1 MSENQSA
8 NESREV
14 VDGKRDDS
22 QDVFDD
28 DHEESY
34 YVTPEEERQRRNAKI
49 LAAVVAVVGLATA
62 SAIIWTIGNAF
73 SKDDAHD
80 VTTGET
86 ATPEVQL
93 GENNSDSDEEPQETK
108 TDGARRNRIVDSD
121 DGSVTGDPSLAESIE
136 RPNGDKAQGNPVI
149 ANDDVI
155 IKDEEYV
162 DKIMDTAQRG
172 YDALEGLPVL
182 ESDAGNQASDEDRAA
197 VSAVANKY
205 YYSDMRDTAMLSLA
219 REAGWSFDRSKS
231 HVYEGDT
238 NAPLVGMS
246 YVDGSGELMLYMEGY
261 YDPTIDSFK
270 FESFEFTDAARKANS
285 RII

>member
-121 DGSVTGDPSLAESIE
+121 DGSVAGDPSLAESIE

-162 DKIMDTAQRG
+162 DKIMD
-172 YDALEGLPVL
+172 
-182 ESDAGNQASDEDRAA
+182 
-197 VSAVANKY
+197 
-205 YYSDMRDTAMLSLA
+205 LSLI
-219 REAGWSFDRSKS
+219 
-231 HVYEGDT
+231 H
-238 NAPLVGMS
+238 
-246 YVDGSGELMLYMEGY
+246 
-261 YDPTIDSFK
+261 I
-270 FESFEFTDAARKANS
+270 
-285 RII
+285 